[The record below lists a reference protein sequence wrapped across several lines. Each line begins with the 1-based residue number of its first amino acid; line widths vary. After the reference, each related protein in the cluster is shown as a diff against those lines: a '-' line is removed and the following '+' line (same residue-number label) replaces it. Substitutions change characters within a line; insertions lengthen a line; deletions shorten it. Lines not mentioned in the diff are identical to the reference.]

1 MKKLIGLFLVIALLI
16 FSCEKDNSF
25 EQMIGS
31 YECTVYVRDTINCT
45 YTIVNPTIEYYNRCV
60 KVRTV
65 NGEKVYEIWKQL

>member
-1 MKKLIGLFLVIALLI
+1 
-16 FSCEKDNSF
+16 
-25 EQMIGS
+25 MIGS